1 MKAMKCKTY
10 GFKDAKFG
18 ITRKEFEATFG
29 QPTEALI
36 NMGEKYVTALYYR
49 SRYDHT
55 IISPFFK
62 GAKGMDEQD
71 YVFTDINYYYEMH
84 ENISMKAF
92 MKVWGKSE
100 QKGIAL
106 GNKSYRYGNVN
117 VSFDKDWEGK
127 FYVKQVWFDN
137 DETAQK
143 ERERFDFEEH

>member
-1 MKAMKCKTY
+1 MMKAMKGKTY

-62 GAKGMDEQD
+62 GE
-71 YVFTDINYYYEMH
+71 
-84 ENISMKAF
+84 
-92 MKVWGKSE
+92 KVWMNRTMYLLILIIIMKCMR
-100 QKGIAL
+100 IL
-106 GNKSYRYGNVN
+106 V
-117 VSFDKDWEGK
+117 
-127 FYVKQVWFDN
+127 
-137 DETAQK
+137 
-143 ERERFDFEEH
+143 